1 MNEIEIKSCTLFAG
15 HQRVASGPSD
25 AMADAASKI
34 TASDPTLSLLIFDD
48 ATGRQIDLA
57 PPGASP
63 LAAPAAPLAPT
74 VETRGRGRPR
84 LGVVSREITLLPRH
98 WDWLGRQPGGASVAL
113 RKLVEQARRDTGEA
127 DRQREAR
134 DAAYAFISAMAG
146 DFAGFEEASRA
157 LFAGDQ
163 AKFRAIIVDWPKD
176 VADHA
181 VRLASGA
188 EKK

>member
-1 MNEIEIKSCTLFAG
+1 MNALDINSCTLFAG
-15 HQRVASGPSD
+15 ARRVASGPRD
-25 AMADAASKI
+25 DIAETASRLA
-34 TASDPTLSLLIFDD
+34 ASDPTLNLLIFDD

-57 PPGASP
+57 PRAE
-63 LAAPAAPLAPT
+63 APVPPA
-74 VETRGRGRPR
+74 VESRGRGRPK

-98 WDWLGRQPGGASVAL
+98 WDWLNGQPGGASVVL
-113 RKLVEQARRDTGEA
+113 RKLVDQARRESGVA

-163 AKFRAIIVDWPKD
+163 AKFDAIIADWPKD
-176 VADHA
+176 VGDYAA
-181 VRLASGA
+181 WLASGGA
-188 EKK
+188 RI